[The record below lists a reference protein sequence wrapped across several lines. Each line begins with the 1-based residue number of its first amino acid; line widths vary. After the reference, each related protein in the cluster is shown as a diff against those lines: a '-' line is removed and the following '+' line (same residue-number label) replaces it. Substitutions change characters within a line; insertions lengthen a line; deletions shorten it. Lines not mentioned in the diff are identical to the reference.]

1 MVMKVRTFRKCINR
15 KKDYKYYP
23 YYTHLIFGIG
33 LGEDTKYMC
42 DKMRAWRENGKW
54 KFGFK

>member
-1 MVMKVRTFRKCINR
+1 MKVRTFRKCINR

-23 YYTHLIFGIG
+23 HYMHLIFGIG
-33 LGEDTKYMC
+33 LGEHTKYKC